1 MKIEVIDVATGTVV
15 DPTLVDQSLSS
26 ATHQLTGGFFSLLTP
41 FTILGGLAVLVVCL
55 AHGAQFLA
63 LKTTGDVRDRANA
76 MPLRLLS
83 PATVLAAAWLMW
95 GQFSYTT
102 NVLALDPARGGGPGD
117 HRLDRPVAGDAAP

>member
-1 MKIEVIDVATGTVV
+1 MATGTVV
-15 DPTLVDQSLSS
+15 DPTLVNQSLSS

-76 MPLRLLS
+76 IAAPASIARDRARRRLADVG
-83 PATVLAAAWLMW
+83 PVLLHDECP
-95 GQFSYTT
+95 G
-102 NVLALDPARGGGPGD
+102 VDPARGGGPGD